1 MDHCYGDVQP
11 GCEVFNCHY
20 KVRDVGEAQLAQ
32 ERKNYNKVIWK
43 PLQMRST
50 VYTVKHPETVS
61 AFCSFLF
68 YQHKTQI

>member
-32 ERKNYNKVIWK
+32 ERKNYNKVD
-43 PLQMRST
+43 M
-50 VYTVKHPETVS
+50 ETTTDEIYCIHS
-61 AFCSFLF
+61 QTS
-68 YQHKTQI
+68 